1 MSTIVTSCSSGLLG
15 KLKSSGGWG
24 PQELRGGRPVS
35 WLLLPGKAGLSRRK
49 AVLLHPFFLF
59 VLCLAESA

>member
-1 MSTIVTSCSSGLLG
+1 MSTIFTSCSSGLLG
-15 KLKSSGGWG
+15 KLRSSGGWG
-24 PQELRGGRPVS
+24 PQELPGWPASELAAPSWEGR
-35 WLLLPGKAGLSRRK
+35 LGRRK

>member
-1 MSTIVTSCSSGLLG
+1 MSTLIKSCYSGLLG
-15 KLKSSGGWG
+15 KLRSSGGWG
-24 PQELRGGRPVS
+24 PQELLGWSASELAAPSWEGR
-35 WLLLPGKAGLSRRK
+35 RRK

>member
-24 PQELRGGRPVS
+24 PQELPGWPASELAAPS
-35 WLLLPGKAGLSRRK
+35 WEGQ
-49 AVLLHPFFLF
+49 
-59 VLCLAESA
+59 AE